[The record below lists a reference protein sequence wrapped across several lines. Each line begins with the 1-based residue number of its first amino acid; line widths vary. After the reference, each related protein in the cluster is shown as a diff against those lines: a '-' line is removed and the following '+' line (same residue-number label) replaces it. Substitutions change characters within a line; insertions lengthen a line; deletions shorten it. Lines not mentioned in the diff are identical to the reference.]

1 MATVTMKKP
10 KMITRRKPPIFG
22 IHLPIRSDNIAA
34 VIATQMNASPN
45 RYSGSPLS
53 GLLKKNALAA
63 ARAVTAS
70 VPPTQTGLEIQYK
83 TELIAAGSRPNAS
96 LVQT

>member
-1 MATVTMKKP
+1 MATETMKKP
-10 KMITRRKPPIFG
+10 STTTRMKPPMFG
-22 IHLPIRSDNIAA
+22 IHLPIRSDRIAA
-34 VIATQMNASPN
+34 VIATQINASPN
-45 RYSGSPLS
+45 RYSGSPLI

-63 ARAVTAS
+63 AMAVTAS

-83 TELIAAGSRPNAS
+83 TELIAAGSLPNAS